1 VLVAKSL
8 GQGIARVAADPS
20 GADDAPSA
28 SISGASAPTTV
39 TLAVA
44 ADDERHYDGVVA
56 RAVLLCRRC
65 DSEPMVP
72 LAGLALRS

>member
-1 VLVAKSL
+1 VDL
-8 GQGIARVAADPS
+8 D
-20 GADDAPSA
+20 
-28 SISGASAPTTV
+28 
-39 TLAVA
+39 LAVEL
-44 ADDERHYDGVVA
+44 DDERHYDGVVA

>member
-1 VLVAKSL
+1 MAPETTGPVASPK
-8 GQGIARVAADPS
+8 
-20 GADDAPSA
+20 
-28 SISGASAPTTV
+28 
-39 TLAVA
+39 
-44 ADDERHYDGVVA
+44 DDERHYDGVVA